1 MADSLPSTHL
11 YTDDAGVTHFTD
23 AALPWQSSHR
33 GTPPMPRW
41 TTTFQDA
48 HSVGYVR
55 AGAGYVSDWHPA
67 PRKQFAIV
75 LAGTMAV
82 EAGDGETRV
91 FTPGMILLVTDL
103 TGRGHQTR
111 AVGAEDLFLVQVPIP

>member
-1 MADSLPSTHL
+1 MCGLGL
-11 YTDDAGVTHFTD
+11 
-23 AALPWQSSHR
+23 
-33 GTPPMPRW
+33 GT
-41 TTTFQDA
+41 
-48 HSVGYVR
+48 S
-55 AGAGYVSDWHPA
+55 SDWHPA
-67 PRKQFAIV
+67 LHKQFAIV

-111 AVGAEDLFLVQVPIP
+111 AVGAEDLFLVQVPLP